1 MMTVASPLSACLM
14 IIVSSLAKDV
24 IVFCSEIEIFLL
36 TFDFSLGSRGILV
49 VLAIKLSIISS
60 LPCGGT

>member
-1 MMTVASPLSACLM
+1 MMTVAPPLSACLM

-36 TFDFSLGSRGILV
+36 TFDFSIGSRV
-49 VLAIKLSIISS
+49 VHS
-60 LPCGGT
+60 LCLQ